1 MRFLITLVVF
11 VVSDGG
17 DSEQSVFDTDGQRDG
32 NLSESRIGLRYR
44 RYSSFQ

>member
-1 MRFLITLVVF
+1 MSAVF
-11 VVSDGG
+11 DIFGGVGG
-17 DSEQSVFDTDGQRDG
+17 DSEQSVYDTDGQMDG